1 MSENLKRIPVRSN
14 EISSRP
20 FGAIIIRFT
29 RTFAPP
35 SSKERER
42 RVRKS
47 REKNRKRERGREG
60 GGGGGEREEEEEG
73 KEKEEKLHDKCV

>member
-42 RVRKS
+42 ERVRKS

-60 GGGGGEREEEEEG
+60 GGGGGERGREGGGGGEEG
-73 KEKEEKLHDKCV
+73 ERGKVT

>member
-42 RVRKS
+42 ERVRKS
-47 REKNRKRERGREG
+47 REKNRKGERGREG
-60 GGGGGEREEEEEG
+60 GGGGGRRGEREGERG
-73 KEKEEKLHDKCV
+73 KVT